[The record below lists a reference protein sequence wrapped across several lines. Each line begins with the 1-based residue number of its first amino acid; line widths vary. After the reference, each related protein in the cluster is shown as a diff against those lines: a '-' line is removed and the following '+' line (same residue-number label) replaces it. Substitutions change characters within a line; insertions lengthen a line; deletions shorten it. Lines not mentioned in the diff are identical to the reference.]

1 MSPCMTAIQMSV
13 LDIMKACIAE
23 LKRYNPC
30 VSEFDPLISSLLNT
44 VEPLLPAII
53 YLFVPIFLNGE
64 VSTLQRFN
72 LYIGRFFVLYF
83 ELMLIH

>member
-1 MSPCMTAIQMSV
+1 MSPCMTGIQMSV

-44 VEPLLPAII
+44 VEPLLLWIPAII
-53 YLFVPIFLNGE
+53 YLFVPIFLLME
-64 VSTLQRFN
+64 RFP
-72 LYIGRFFVLYF
+72 LFSGSIYI
-83 ELMLIH
+83 